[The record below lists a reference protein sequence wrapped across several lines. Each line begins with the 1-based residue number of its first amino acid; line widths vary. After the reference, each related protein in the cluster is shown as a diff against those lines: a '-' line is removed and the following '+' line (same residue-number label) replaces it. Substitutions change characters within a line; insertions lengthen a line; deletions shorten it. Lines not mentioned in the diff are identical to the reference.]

1 MKVQTVDVT
10 IAVGKESK
18 DVADVLAELVKDIRD
33 GKTIGALAENIGG
46 IIKAVDGYEML
57 DDEQRH
63 ESKHGT
69 RAYLSMKISEA
80 LDYKKSDMPTQDVSA
95 EVKQGKYYEKT

>member
-1 MKVQTVDVT
+1 MKVQTVDIT

-18 DVADVLAELVKDIRD
+18 DVADVLSELIKDIRE
-33 GKTIGALAENIGG
+33 GKRLGALTENIAG

-57 DDEQRH
+57 DDEQKH
-63 ESKHGT
+63 KSKHGT

-80 LDYKKSDMPTQDVSA
+80 LDHKKS
-95 EVKQGKYYEKT
+95 

>member
-1 MKVQTVDVT
+1 MEVQTVDVT

-18 DVADVLAELVKDIRD
+18 DVADVLSELVKDIRD
-33 GKTIGALAENIGG
+33 GKTFGALTENLTG

-57 DDEQRH
+57 DDEQKH

-80 LDYKKSDMPTQDVSA
+80 LDHKKA
-95 EVKQGKYYEKT
+95 E